1 MPLRPETRRKRKNR
15 AAPPRFRQPSPGR
28 PTDLR
33 GDLPAPPPA
42 DIGRRLAGA
51 EMFNGSS
58 YKPSPCTNRK
68 CSWSQPGGPRR
79 AREPDARPRSALN
92 RFFTILCMLQ
102 YVQTPPHGS
111 GTPPRDPMYTPS
123 SLEPEVGGQSQ
134 GDGERQGQERRKQ
147 TQTCG
152 VRLGQSPL
160 KHEGARSEGS
170 GGDRGGYIHHRLV
183 SSNK

>member
-1 MPLRPETRRKRKNR
+1 MQRCLMAVRINQAHAQIES
-15 AAPPRFRQPSPGR
+15 A
-28 PTDLR
+28 R
-33 GDLPAPPPA
+33 GAS
-42 DIGRRLAGA
+42 R
-51 EMFNGSS
+51 
-58 YKPSPCTNRK
+58 
-68 CSWSQPGGPRR
+68 GGPRR

-152 VRLGQSPL
+152 VRVGQSPL